1 MPTGFV
7 ANAVSAAEDDDGLL
21 IVTFGAPSIEDEDFY
36 LMLQHLDE
44 YDEQDVALGMDQ
56 PYIEYC
62 GQGWSW
68 YGHIVSFALYRDRVD
83 VQMDAHAAQEMDN
96 DGRIEVRF
104 DLAEPQFQALRA
116 ALQRT
121 FAVRTYFRDAA

>member
-7 ANAVSAAEDDDGLL
+7 ANAVSAEENDEGLL
-21 IVTFGAPSIEDEDFY
+21 IVTLGAPSVEDDDFY

-44 YDEQDVALGMDQ
+44 HDEQDVQLGMDQ

-68 YGHIVSFALYRDRVD
+68 YGHILSFTLQRDRVD

-96 DGRIEVRF
+96 DGHIEVRF
-104 DLAEPQFQALRA
+104 ELAEPQFQALRV

-121 FAVRTYFRDAA
+121 FAGRAYFHEAV